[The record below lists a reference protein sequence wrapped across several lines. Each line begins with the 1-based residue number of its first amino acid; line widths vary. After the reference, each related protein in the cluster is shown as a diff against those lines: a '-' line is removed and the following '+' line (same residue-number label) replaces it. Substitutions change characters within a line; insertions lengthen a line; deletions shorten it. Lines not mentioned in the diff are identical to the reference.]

1 MGFFPRRLNP
11 DLRPGIVHIE
21 FLSGLMGNVKT
32 QIPVFQM
39 GLVERAE
46 LAVAQSLRM
55 DLPVLLPEQPPGHP
69 ALFPLFQLLLHL
81 FPVRMSVGNE
91 KSPLEEGRM
100 EEEQEKKGSQSDSFL
115 SGMSPVK
122 EELLIGNQ
130 GREREE
136 RD

>member
-1 MGFFPRRLNP
+1 
-11 DLRPGIVHIE
+11 
-21 FLSGLMGNVKT
+21 
-32 QIPVFQM
+32 
-39 GLVERAE
+39 
-46 LAVAQSLRM
+46 
-55 DLPVLLPEQPPGHP
+55 
-69 ALFPLFQLLLHL
+69 
-81 FPVRMSVGNE
+81 
-91 KSPLEEGRM
+91 M